1 MKNLKTCKKTFDE
14 LERDL
19 RCDIYRRQLLP
30 GEKLKSELQLARKYS
45 ISRSSVRNALE
56 SLVNEGLLTRVRGS
70 GTFVSEKIPRK
81 RLHPVSSRTRERQI
95 LFLSFSTAFS
105 EETLHM
111 RDTFYPIMD
120 GLGRVMNA
128 YHYNLLIAHV
138 DPSWTP
144 PACLLNHDVAG
155 IVFHGRVRRDFRER
169 YMASLPCVGLQHVDP
184 DFNCSWVCI
193 NNYERSWLA
202 VKHLY
207 GLGHRKI
214 AFFVRGAE
222 TGSLHWERLLGFRR
236 AMHYFNLPCPEEYC
250 IVAPS
255 YLVNGERRPDV
266 SMPDFSDDL
275 KIFTRT
281 DHPTALII
289 SNHLPPVAQT
299 LEKSGL
305 RIPDD
310 VSVVSGNNTPFPEN
324 DHETYVC
331 DRFDDVCAE
340 GGRLLIELIEDKGHS
355 DCKTILLKPRLYE
368 GNSVRAINFKSVN
381 FET

>member
-1 MKNLKTCKKTFDE
+1 MKNLKSRKKTFDE

-19 RCDIYRRQLLP
+19 RCDIYRRALLP
-30 GEKLKSELQLARKYS
+30 GEKLKSELQLARKYR

-56 SLVNEGLLTRVRGS
+56 SLVSEGLLTRVRGS
-70 GTFVSEKIPRK
+70 GTYVSEKIPRK
-81 RLHPVSSRTRERQI
+81 RLHSVSRRTRERQI

-105 EETLHM
+105 EETLRM
-111 RDTFYPIMD
+111 RDTFYPIFD
-120 GLGRVMNA
+120 GLGRVLNA

-138 DPSWTP
+138 DTSWTP
-144 PACLLNHDVAG
+144 PPCLLNHDVAG

-207 GLGHRKI
+207 DLGHRKI

-222 TGSLHWERLLGFRR
+222 PGSLHWERLVGFRR
-236 AMHYFNLPCPEEYC
+236 AMHYFDRPCPEEYC
-250 IVAPS
+250 IVAPEPR
-255 YLVNGERRPDV
+255 VDGELRPDAE
-266 SMPDFSDDL
+266 MPDFSGDL
-275 KIFTRT
+275 KIFARP
-281 DHPTALII
+281 DHPTALIT
-289 SNHLPPVAQT
+289 SSLLPPVART
-299 LEKSGL
+299 LAKFGL

-310 VSVVSGNNTPFPEN
+310 VSVISGYNVVYSQR

-340 GGRLLIELIEDKGHS
+340 GGRLLIELLENKGQS
-355 DCKTILLKPRLYE
+355 DEKTILLRPKLYQ
-368 GNSVRAINFKSVN
+368 GNSTKPFRRTSK
-381 FET
+381 